1 MVTTSLTPCVKK
13 ICLLLIQPSY
23 TLQVIRPLM
32 RIWLN
37 VKGQAGSGKSKIY
50 MYSRPP
56 NTPSPNTAAHFKVPN
71 IVSWGNFG
79 HGATSVKKSLRN
91 HFGRI
96 NNV

>member
-1 MVTTSLTPCVKK
+1 MLKGGGGVGGSDLSTTGAPKKGKLLVKVWD
-13 ICLLLIQPSY
+13 L
-23 TLQVIRPLM
+23 
-32 RIWLN
+32 
-37 VKGQAGSGKSKIY
+37 GSQSQ
-50 MYSRPP
+50 
-56 NTPSPNTAAHFKVPN
+56 PSPNCARPKIGR

>member
-1 MVTTSLTPCVKK
+1 MLNDKEKT
-13 ICLLLIQPSY
+13 IN
-23 TLQVIRPLM
+23 QV
-32 RIWLN
+32 
-37 VKGQAGSGKSKIY
+37 AGKDKSDGDQHVDEI
-50 MYSRPP
+50 
-56 NTPSPNTAAHFKVPN
+56 TG

>member
-1 MVTTSLTPCVKK
+1 MCMLCVCTLCV
-13 ICLLLIQPSY
+13 CLY
-23 TLQVIRPLM
+23 VACVHCV
-32 RIWLN
+32 WC
-37 VKGQAGSGKSKIY
+37 VC
-50 MYSRPP
+50 
-56 NTPSPNTAAHFKVPN
+56 

>member
-1 MVTTSLTPCVKK
+1 MGHPDSSHIIEFDRSRTNGITVAARVVK
-13 ICLLLIQPSY
+13 IAYYIDYCLY
-23 TLQVIRPLM
+23 
-32 RIWLN
+32 
-37 VKGQAGSGKSKIY
+37 
-50 MYSRPP
+50 
-56 NTPSPNTAAHFKVPN
+56 

>member
-1 MVTTSLTPCVKK
+1 MKGIGGICCLAYNILCPDW
-13 ICLLLIQPSY
+13 ICLVTSQFTELFY
-23 TLQVIRPLM
+23 CER
-32 RIWLN
+32 
-37 VKGQAGSGKSKIY
+37 
-50 MYSRPP
+50 
-56 NTPSPNTAAHFKVPN
+56 AHIAHIAH